1 MGSKGALRARAL
13 VKPADQRLL
22 DIFLL
27 AQGWLCVYKKGE
39 ESLKTHDISRLPQS
53 LHLQPGQLAVL
64 FALFSIFLCMHP

>member
-1 MGSKGALRARAL
+1 MGSKGVLRARAL

-27 AQGWLCVYKKGE
+27 AQGWLCVYKKR
-39 ESLKTHDISRLPQS
+39 SLKIHDISRLPQS

-64 FALFSIFLCMHP
+64 FALFSIFLCVHP